1 MRILGLDVG
10 TKTVGVAVS
19 DPLGVIA
26 TGVTTIER
34 VGIRKD
40 TGKVIDYIREYGCE
54 TVVIG
59 LPLSLDGE
67 DSVQT
72 QKVRDFRTMLE
83 NKLPCSAED
92 IINDRD
98 ESGSLI
104 KINLPSSRNMPD
116 AFVCNCDVVAS
127 RLITALRAR
136 GLRVPEDVSVTG
148 FDDFTEAAPT
158 DVPLST
164 FRADTAKVSS
174 LRLNHICSTASA
186 AAPHLL
192 TSSPLTVV
200 ISRPAAVRQA
210 TPVRVSVLL
219 P

>member
-40 TGKVIDYIREYGCE
+40 TGKVIDYIKEYGCE

-59 LPLSLDGE
+59 LPMSLDGE

-83 NKLPCSAED
+83 NKLRS
-92 IINDRD
+92 
-98 ESGSLI
+98 SG
-104 KINLPSSRNMPD
+104 
-116 AFVCNCDVVAS
+116 
-127 RLITALRAR
+127 
-136 GLRVPEDVSVTG
+136 
-148 FDDFTEAAPT
+148 
-158 DVPLST
+158 PLS
-164 FRADTAKVSS
+164 KVNVEWQDE
-174 LRLNHICSTASA
+174 RYSTVEAEEVLIEA
-186 AAPHLL
+186 NM
-192 TSSPLTVV
+192 
-200 ISRPAAVRQA
+200 SREDRKKIIDRQA
-210 TPVRVSVLL
+210 AIVILQRYLDRMPREERTDE
-219 P
+219 